1 MTGQQL
7 YKFLHDWV
15 VSVVPNGTVVIQAY
29 LNASPPTTGT
39 YLAIED
45 DNDWQPF
52 GRADVVQDTTDEGVN
67 YSYIVKPVFWEVR
80 GTGDLLRAIRES
92 LELQSTQALFQTAGV
107 GILRASDQIISLPY
121 LSTETQFIRE
131 KRWQP
136 SFTVNNYTTD
146 ATPSVATAQL
156 VTTLGH

>member
-1 MTGQQL
+1 MTGQTFYTLL
-7 YKFLHDWV
+7 YDWV
-15 VSVVPNGTVVIQAY
+15 VSVVPSGTVVIQAY

-45 DNDWQPF
+45 DSDWQSF
-52 GRADVVQDTTDEGVN
+52 GRADVVQDTLDEGVN
-67 YSYIVKPVFWEVR
+67 YSYVVKPVLWEVR
-80 GTGDLLRAIRES
+80 GAGDLLRTIKES
-92 LELQSTQALFQTAGV
+92 LELQSTQTLFQTAGV

-121 LSTETQFIRE
+121 LSAETQFIRE

-136 SFTVNNYTTD
+136 SFTVNSYTTD

-156 VTTLGH
+156 VTTLGA

>member
-1 MTGQQL
+1 MTGQQF

-29 LNASPPTTGT
+29 LNASPPTTGQ

-45 DNDWQPF
+45 DNDWQPV
-52 GRADVVQDTTDEGVN
+52 GRADVIQDTLDEGVN
-67 YSYIVKPVFWEVR
+67 YSYVVKPVFWEVR
-80 GTGDLLRAIRES
+80 GAGDLLRTLRES
-92 LELQSTQALFQTAGV
+92 LEIEATQALFLGAGI

-136 SFTVNNYTTD
+136 SFTVNNYSTD
-146 ATPSVATAQL
+146 PTASVATVQL
-156 VTTLGH
+156 VTNLGP